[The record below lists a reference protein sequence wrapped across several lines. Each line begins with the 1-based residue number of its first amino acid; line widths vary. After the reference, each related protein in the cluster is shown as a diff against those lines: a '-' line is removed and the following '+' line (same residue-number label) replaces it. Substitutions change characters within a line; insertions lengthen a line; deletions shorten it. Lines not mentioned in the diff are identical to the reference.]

1 MTDQI
6 VVTRQ
11 PPGDAVARLKDV
23 GDVWLW
29 SNNSAI
35 PRDVLVDKVSS
46 ADGLYCMLTDR
57 IDAELLDA
65 APSLRVVSTMA
76 VGVDN
81 IDLEACKER
90 GVAVGHTPGVL
101 TDTTA
106 DTAWA
111 LLMASS
117 RRLDEAIRHV
127 KDGAWG
133 PWDPAALL
141 GLDVSRT
148 TIGIIGMGRIG
159 AAVAR
164 RAAGFNME
172 IVYASPFTN
181 EQSERETGAS
191 QIPLDELLERSD
203 HVVVSTALTEET
215 RGLMGA
221 EAFAKMKPTANLVN
235 IARGPIVDTDAL
247 YQALTTGEIRC
258 AGLDVT
264 DPEPIPADHPL
275 VGLDNCLIIPHLGS
289 ASERTRIDMADLA
302 AANLIA
308 GLAGDPLPARM
319 A

>member
-1 MTDQI
+1 
-6 VVTRQ
+6 
-11 PPGDAVARLKDV
+11 
-23 GDVWLW
+23 
-29 SNNSAI
+29 
-35 PRDVLVDKVSS
+35 
-46 ADGLYCMLTDR
+46 
-57 IDAELLDA
+57 
-65 APSLRVVSTMA
+65 
-76 VGVDN
+76 
-81 IDLEACKER
+81 
-90 GVAVGHTPGVL
+90 
-101 TDTTA
+101 
-106 DTAWA
+106 
-111 LLMASS
+111 
-117 RRLDEAIRHV
+117 
-127 KDGAWG
+127 
-133 PWDPAALL
+133 
-141 GLDVSRT
+141 
-148 TIGIIGMGRIG
+148 MGRIG

-164 RAAGFNME
+164 RAVGFNME

-191 QIPLDELLERSD
+191 QIPLEELLERSD
-203 HVVVSTALTEET
+203 HVVVSMALTEET

-308 GLAGDPLPARM
+308 GLAGDSLPARM